1 VVFLPETGMDTRTR
15 AELQF
20 ILDARYKVWARTCL
34 KMKRD
39 AIKKYEHMLYSRFH
53 DRSGKPLQYKK

>member
-1 VVFLPETGMDTRTR
+1 VVFLPETGLDITTR

-34 KMKRD
+34 KMKED
-39 AIKKYEHMLYSRFH
+39 AIKKYEHVLYSRFH
-53 DRSGKPLQYKK
+53 DRSVKYKK